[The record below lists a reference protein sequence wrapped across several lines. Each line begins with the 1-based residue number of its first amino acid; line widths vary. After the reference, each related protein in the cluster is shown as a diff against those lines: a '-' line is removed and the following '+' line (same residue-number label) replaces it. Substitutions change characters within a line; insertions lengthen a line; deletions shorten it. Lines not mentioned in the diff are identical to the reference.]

1 MELSRIRLPGYGAIL
16 SDRPERQAEFATPAN
31 PPRHERSAGG
41 FATSTALRPPARGQ
55 GRPSR
60 DGAGGR
66 PQARTRR
73 APGHRRGGASNRMK
87 RIGLPGTDERLPAIG
102 QGTWRMGESRRAR
115 TREVDALRL
124 GLSLGL
130 TLIDTAAV
138 YGAGEAESIVG
149 DAIADCRE
157 QVFVV
162 TKVWPSHASAAAL
175 LASARAS
182 LRRLRTDRVDALLL
196 HWPTRSVP
204 LAETLGALAE
214 LRRSGLA
221 RHIGVSN
228 FDRRWLER
236 ARAALPAGERLA
248 IDQVPYSL
256 GNRRAEIAVLPQAR
270 SDGQLVM
277 AYSPLDRG
285 RAARGDTC
293 LEAIA
298 RRHDASPAQVAL
310 AWLIAGDGVVA
321 IPKATRP
328 DHVRANAAAA
338 DLLLTDEERQ
348 SIAAAHPPSGA
359 TDRLPILPPY
369 AAFFRFAEAGLR
381 LRHLRR

>member
-1 MELSRIRLPGYGAIL
+1 
-16 SDRPERQAEFATPAN
+16 
-31 PPRHERSAGG
+31 
-41 FATSTALRPPARGQ
+41 
-55 GRPSR
+55 
-60 DGAGGR
+60 
-66 PQARTRR
+66 
-73 APGHRRGGASNRMK
+73 MK